1 MSQCHRCVW
10 NQAILLFSLLI
21 TLSSIAYLITKFV
34 IAYFI
39 TSLVIA
45 YLINSLIIAYLVTTF
60 LVQIGLDLIIKKSK
74 NRHTNTQTNKQAN
87 KQTNT
92 QKYKI
97 KRDCYLIRVFIPKSC
112 MHLKLLNGMVF
123 CDIF

>member
-1 MSQCHRCVW
+1 MMSSPWCQNVMFLSLSW

-21 TLSSIAYLITKFV
+21 TLSS

-74 NRHTNTQTNKQAN
+74 NRHTNTQTNKQ
-87 KQTNT
+87 TNT

-97 KRDCYLIRVFIPKSC
+97 KRDRYLIRVYIPKSC